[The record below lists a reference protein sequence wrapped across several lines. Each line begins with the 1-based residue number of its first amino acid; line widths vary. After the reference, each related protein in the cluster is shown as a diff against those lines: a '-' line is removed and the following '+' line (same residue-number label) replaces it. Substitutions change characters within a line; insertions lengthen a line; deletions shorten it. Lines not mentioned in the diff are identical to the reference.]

1 MKQVVLL
8 LLMALLLLYHPAQ
21 AQNPLV
27 MSLFNA
33 AQARSLFN
41 AAQARSQASNPYGS
55 VRKQDAQAY
64 TKVVSYEGEQFLYK
78 RCPEAAQLQPGGA
91 QVVQL
96 EQFLERRYA
105 ALLTDT
111 LLVLSPALEVEY
123 ATLSK
128 QVWVSAPVWNTRA
141 YDDEMAFYRQEDE
154 VRQQWRQQVQAAR
167 QRRALRQARRDSI
180 ARQALPQSVAAPG
193 SPPTRTPRE

>member
-8 LLMALLLLYHPAQ
+8 LLMALLPLYHPAQ

-27 MSLFNA
+27 M
-33 AQARSLFN
+33 SLFN

-64 TKVVSYEGEQFLYK
+64 TKVVSYEGEQFLCK

-111 LLVLSPALEVEY
+111 LLVLSPALEAEY

-128 QVWVSAPVWNTRA
+128 QVWLNAPVWNTQA

-167 QRRALRQARRDSI
+167 QRRALRQAHRDSI
-180 ARQALPQSVAAPG
+180 TRQALPQRVAAPR
-193 SPPTRTPRE
+193 SPPARMPRE

>member
-1 MKQVVLL
+1 
-8 LLMALLLLYHPAQ
+8 MALLPLYHPAQ
-21 AQNPLV
+21 AQTPLMM
-27 MSLFNA
+27 MSFFSA
-33 AQARSLFN
+33 AQARSR
-41 AAQARSQASNPYGS
+41 AAQASNPYGS

-96 EQFLERRYA
+96 EQFLKRRYA

-111 LLVLSPALEVEY
+111 LLVLSTALEAEY

-128 QVWVSAPVWNTRA
+128 QVWVNAPVWNTQA
-141 YDDEMAFYRQEDE
+141 YDDEMAFYRQEDK

-193 SPPTRTPRE
+193 SPPTRKPRE